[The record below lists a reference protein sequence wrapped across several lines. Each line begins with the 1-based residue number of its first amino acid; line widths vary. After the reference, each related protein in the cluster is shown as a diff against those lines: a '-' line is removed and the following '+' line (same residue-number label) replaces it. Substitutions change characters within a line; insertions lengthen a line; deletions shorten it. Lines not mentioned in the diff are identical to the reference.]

1 MISQIFSF
9 IRKIKT
15 PLVLIIVF
23 IIGTYTGFKVVEAR
37 GMAALIEAIPI
48 PEGSIADKDAFIKN
62 LPEGK
67 ALEPK
72 QLTSVNKKA
81 KNIILLIADGMS
93 ISQVSSYRLLK
104 GGPNERLAV
113 DKFPVSGIVLTHSE
127 DAIVT
132 DSASSATAYSTGFK
146 TNNGALG
153 LDKDLNNLENLTEK
167 IHKYGFVSSL
177 ISTSEITHAT
187 PAAFAAHVDLRWKTD
202 EISKQMIDSDVMTIL
217 GGGRHFFL
225 PEEMGGKRDDGLNLY
240 EQVEST
246 QTLLT
251 HKDQLNDVNVISSN
265 KVIGLFADEHLRDI
279 DKPDNHSSEP
289 TTEDML
295 DFAIK
300 RSESFMEN
308 GCKGFFIMVEGS
320 QVDWAGHAN
329 NIDYLVAEMED
340 FEEAVKK
347 AKSYAEQN
355 KETLVIVT
363 ADHET
368 GGLLIE
374 PFKPTQYSAPE
385 VKFSFNTGIGYGSHT
400 GVPVPVYAYGP
411 GSENF
416 TGTLDNTDVYR
427 AMIAA
432 LDLSEESGSCVGN

>member
-1 MISQIFSF
+1 MMDQIFSYLKKN
-9 IRKIKT
+9 I
-15 PLVLIIVF
+15 LIIGIVF
-23 IIGTYTGFKVVEAR
+23 SLGAFTGYKVLESI
-37 GMAALIEAIPI
+37 GMAALIANIPI
-48 PEGSIADKDAFIKN
+48 PEGSIADKDAFIKT

-67 ALEPK
+67 MLEPK
-72 QLTSVNKKA
+72 ELVSVDRKA

-93 ISQVSSYRLLK
+93 ISQVSSYRLIK

-113 DKFPVSGIVLTHSE
+113 DKFPISGIVLTHSE
-127 DAIVT
+127 DAVVT

-146 TNNGALG
+146 TNNGSLG
-153 LDKDLNNLENLTEK
+153 LDKDLNVLENLTEK
-167 IHKYGFVSSL
+167 VHTYGYVSSL

-187 PAAFAAHVDLRWKTD
+187 PAAFASHVDLRWKTD

-225 PEEMGGKRDDGLNLY
+225 PEDMGGKRDDGLNLY

-251 HKDQLNDVNVISSN
+251 HKDQLNDESLTSSK
-265 KVIGLFADEHLRDI
+265 KVIGLFSDEHIRDI
-279 DKPDNHSSEP
+279 EKPDNHPSEP
-289 TTEDML
+289 STKDML

-300 RSESFMEN
+300 RSESFMEG
-308 GCKGFFIMVEGS
+308 GCKGSFIMVEGS
-320 QVDWAGHAN
+320 QVDWAGHSN
-329 NIDYLVAEMED
+329 NIDYLVREMQD
-340 FEEAVKK
+340 FEEAVQM
-347 AKSYAEQN
+347 AKSYAEQDN
-355 KETLVIVT
+355 ETLVIVT

-385 VKFSFNTGIGYGSHT
+385 IKFSFNTGIGYGSHT
-400 GVPVPVYAYGP
+400 GVPVPIYAYGP

-416 TGTLDNTDVYR
+416 TGTMDNTDVYK
-427 AMIAA
+427 AMVAA
-432 LDLSEESGSCVGN
+432 LDLSVETGSCVGD